1 MALQLYF
8 APGTIAG
15 ASVLALLE
23 SGLQATFLPVDFSA
37 AQQQSESYLKVNPK
51 GRVPALITDFGI
63 LTETGAIL
71 EYIARLA
78 PDAGLIP
85 DAPDAAAR
93 MHEMMYYLASTM
105 HVNHAHKLRGHRW
118 ADQETSHQDMTAKVP
133 ETMAASCAWVEEQ
146 LSGAFVCGNALT
158 LADLYLFTICTWLKG
173 DGVDI
178 INYPKLNAHF
188 TRMVGRDSVQTALK
202 QGLLPE
208 ITT

>member
-23 SGLQATFLPVDFSA
+23 SGLEVEFLPVNFGTA
-37 AQQQSESYLKVNPK
+37 EQQSESYLKINPK
-51 GRVPALITDFGI
+51 GRVPALITDFGV
-63 LTETGAIL
+63 LTEAGAIL

-85 DAPDAAAR
+85 DAQEAAAR

-118 ADQETSHQDMTAKVP
+118 ADQEKSHQDMTTKVP
-133 ETMAASCAWVEEQ
+133 ETMATSCAWVEEQ
-146 LSGAFVCGNALT
+146 LSGAFVCGDHLT

-178 INYPKLNAHF
+178 TNYPKLNAHF
-188 TRMVGRDSVQTALK
+188 TRMTGRESVQTALK

-208 ITT
+208 IRI

>member
-23 SGLQATFLPVDFSA
+23 SGLQAAFLPVDFNA
-37 AQQQSESYLKVNPK
+37 GQQQSESYLKVNPK
-51 GRVPALITDFGI
+51 GRVPALITDFGV

-85 DAPDAAAR
+85 DAADAAAR

-118 ADQETSHQDMTAKVP
+118 ADQKTSHQDMTAKVP

-146 LSGAFVCGNALT
+146 LSGAFVCGNVLT

-178 INYPKLNAHF
+178 INYPKLNVHF

>member
-1 MALQLYF
+1 MQLYF

-23 SGLQATFLPVDFSA
+23 SGLQAEFLPVNFGA
-37 AQQQSESYLKVNPK
+37 AEQQSESYLKINPK
-51 GRVPALITDFGI
+51 GRVPALITDFGV

-85 DAPDAAAR
+85 DAPEAAAR

-105 HVNHAHKLRGHRW
+105 HVSHAHKLRGHRW

-133 ETMAASCAWVEEQ
+133 ETMAASCAWVEDQ
-146 LSGAFVCGNALT
+146 LVAEFVSGDRLS
-158 LADLYLFTICTWLKG
+158 LADLYLFTICTWLNG

-178 INYPKLNAHF
+178 TNYPKLNAHF
-188 TRMVGRDSVQTALK
+188 TRMIGRDSVQTALK

>member
-8 APGTIAG
+8 ARGTIAG

-23 SGLQATFLPVDFSA
+23 SGLRAEFLPINFGA
-37 AQQQSESYLKVNPK
+37 AEQQSESYLKVNPK
-51 GRVPALITDFGI
+51 GRVPALITDFGV

-71 EYIARLA
+71 EYVARLA

-85 DAPDAAAR
+85 QAPEAAAR

-133 ETMAASCAWVEEQ
+133 ETMAASCTWVEDQIAGE
-146 LSGAFVCGNALT
+146 FVCGDALS
-158 LADLYLFTICTWLKG
+158 LADLYLFTVCTWLKG

-178 INYPKLNAHF
+178 CNHRKLNAHF
-188 TRMVGRDSVQTALK
+188 ARMAVRESVKTAVK

-208 ITT
+208 IET

>member
-1 MALQLYF
+1 MTLQLYF

-23 SGLQATFLPVDFSA
+23 SRLQATFLPVDFSA

-51 GRVPALITDFGI
+51 GRVPALITDFGV

-133 ETMAASCAWVEEQ
+133 ETMATSCAWVEEQ
-146 LSGAFVCGNALT
+146 LSGTFVCGNALT

-178 INYPKLNAHF
+178 TNYPKLNVHF